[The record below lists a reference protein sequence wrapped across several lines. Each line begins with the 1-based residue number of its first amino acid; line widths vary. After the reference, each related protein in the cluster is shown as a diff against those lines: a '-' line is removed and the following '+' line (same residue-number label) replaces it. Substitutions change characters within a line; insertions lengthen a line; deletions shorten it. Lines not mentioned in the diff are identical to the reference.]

1 MPTRDPA
8 TKGVACSRSAY
19 AGSSGITIPKPIRS
33 MKTVR
38 KRTTSGERW
47 KPGGDTARGN
57 RKGSPQSSEAARR
70 RSTLPTFQQR
80 GDTDELGEVP
90 GLHLGHDL
98 TAVNL
103 DGLLGDSELARDR
116 PVRPPRHDE
125 LHDLALP
132 RGEPREALAELLALR
147 RGAAHLA
154 VHLES
159 VGDAVEQALA
169 AEGFLEE
176 VDGARLHRP
185 HRRRYIAVSRD
196 HDDREAD
203 VAAGERAL
211 EIEPAHPGQADVG
224 HDAAGTPAVLGL
236 QELLRPG
243 IRFDGDVDGRAQVA
257 QALAYP
263 RIVLDDVDLRVGHHG
278 SSLPPCRAA
287 AGWTLPQGLPR
298 ALGPGLIVA
307 TDVHPDT
314 PIPEPGKLLPH
325 PGDVGGGRVGRHPEV
340 EPCATPGPQ
349 RVFGDRLG
357 DVRRE
362 QVRAMQYGARL
373 AAGRHDA
380 GPDPR
385 WRLLASRFGRA
396 TCNRRRDGGRY
407 DTPDSPG
414 RVGPGAVSAPDHR
427 LSQSTGHTVPQPATS
442 PIEIPAMIDT
452 AKGSSTV
459 IVFPPTRMSPHLC
472 SAFSLPGDTAR
483 SLPTRS
489 SRLMRHIAPSGGAT
503 PCNPVQP
510 VARDP
515 EESCSARAQSP

>member
-70 RSTLPTFQQR
+70 RSPLPTFEQR

-90 GLHLGHDL
+90 GLHLGHNL

-132 RGEPREALAELLALR
+132 GGEPREALAELLALR
-147 RGAAHLA
+147 LGAAHLA

-185 HRRRYIAVSRD
+185 HRRRDVAVSRD

-224 HDAAGTPAVLGL
+224 HDAAGTPAVLGF

-243 IRFDGDVDGRAQVA
+243 VRFDGDVDGRAQVA

-278 SSLPPCRAA
+278 SPYRPAV
-287 AGWTLPQGLPR
+287 PPR
-298 ALGPGLIVA
+298 A
-307 TDVHPDT
+307 
-314 PIPEPGKLLPH
+314 
-325 PGDVGGGRVGRHPEV
+325 GRCP
-340 EPCATPGPQ
+340 
-349 RVFGDRLG
+349 RV
-357 DVRRE
+357 
-362 QVRAMQYGARL
+362 
-373 AAGRHDA
+373 
-380 GPDPR
+380 
-385 WRLLASRFGRA
+385 
-396 TCNRRRDGGRY
+396 
-407 DTPDSPG
+407 SP
-414 RVGPGAVSAPDHR
+414 
-427 LSQSTGHTVPQPATS
+427 
-442 PIEIPAMIDT
+442 
-452 AKGSSTV
+452 
-459 IVFPPTRMSPHLC
+459 
-472 SAFSLPGDTAR
+472 AR
-483 SLPTRS
+483 SALGRS
-489 SRLMRHIAPSGGAT
+489 SRRTFTRTPRFPSQANCSCTRATSAAVASAATVRSSPAPR
-503 PCNPVQP
+503 P
-510 VARDP
+510 AR
-515 EESCSARAQSP
+515 SASSAIVSAV

>member
-125 LHDLALP
+125 LQDLALP
-132 RGEPREALAELLALR
+132 RGGPREALAELLALR
-147 RGAAHLA
+147 LGAAHLA
-154 VHLES
+154 VHLEG

-185 HRRRYIAVSRD
+185 HRRRYVAVSRD
-196 HDDREAD
+196 HDDREPD

-224 HDAAGTPAVLGL
+224 HDAAGTPSVLGL

-243 IRFDGDVDGRAQVA
+243 IRFDRDVDGAEQVA
-257 QALAYP
+257 QAFAHP
-263 RIVLDDVDLRVGHHG
+263 WVVLDDVDLRVAHHG
-278 SSLPPCRAA
+278 LSLYRPAVPPPAGRSPQVSPARRAWGRSSRRTFTRAPRFPSQANCSCTRATSAAVAPGATVSSSPAPCPARSASSA
-287 AGWTLPQGLPR
+287 IVSAVYGVSQSVRCSG
-298 ALGPGLIVA
+298 GPGL
-307 TDVHPDT
+307 
-314 PIPEPGKLLPH
+314 
-325 PGDVGGGRVGRHPEV
+325 
-340 EPCATPGPQ
+340 
-349 RVFGDRLG
+349 
-357 DVRRE
+357 
-362 QVRAMQYGARL
+362 
-373 AAGRHDA
+373 
-380 GPDPR
+380 
-385 WRLLASRFGRA
+385 
-396 TCNRRRDGGRY
+396 
-407 DTPDSPG
+407 
-414 RVGPGAVSAPDHR
+414 
-427 LSQSTGHTVPQPATS
+427 
-442 PIEIPAMIDT
+442 
-452 AKGSSTV
+452 
-459 IVFPPTRMSPHLC
+459 
-472 SAFSLPGDTAR
+472 
-483 SLPTRS
+483 
-489 SRLMRHIAPSGGAT
+489 PSGGTTRTRTCVGRSSLLVSASRRVLASGTVACTLGT
-503 PCNPVQP
+503 PP
-510 VARDP
+510 
-515 EESCSARAQSP
+515 